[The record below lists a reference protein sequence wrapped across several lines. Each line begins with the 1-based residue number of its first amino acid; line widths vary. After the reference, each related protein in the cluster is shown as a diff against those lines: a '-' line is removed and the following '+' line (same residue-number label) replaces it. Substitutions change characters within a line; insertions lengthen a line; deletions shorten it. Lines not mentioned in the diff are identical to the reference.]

1 MQRLVRVLTLAIFYM
16 RRLMNEEIL
25 KLLNQFI
32 FFVLLNINKLEVI
45 FSQSYYFLRQEIQ
58 LQWQEQT

>member
-1 MQRLVRVLTLAIFYM
+1 
-16 RRLMNEEIL
+16 MNEEIL

-45 FSQSYYFLRQEIQ
+45 FSQSYYFLGQEIQ